1 MSTKLPKPVA
11 AYFAATN
18 LHDIDAMLAP
28 FDETA
33 IVRDEGQERRGAA
46 AIREWM
52 EETTAKYR
60 ATVAVTGVEQTD
72 GKTIVTGRVAGSF
85 PGSPVDLR
93 YTVTLARGKISRLEI
108 HP

>member
-46 AIREWM
+46 AIRC
-52 EETTAKYR
+52 
-60 ATVAVTGVEQTD
+60 
-72 GKTIVTGRVAGSF
+72 
-85 PGSPVDLR
+85 
-93 YTVTLARGKISRLEI
+93 TVTLARGKISRLDI